1 MGLWVVA
8 AAVAVVLSFVL
19 FEYVTDYFVD
29 GIGNIGR
36 VFDVPDAVLGAS
48 VAAVGSSLPEL
59 FTSLSS
65 MLIDHPAIGLGT
77 IVGSAVFNI
86 TVIIAA
92 AGWVR
97 ECEIDPHV
105 LFRDMVVYAAVVLV
119 MGIAIYDGTV
129 SRLEAVVWLA
139 SYGLYF
145 WWLVRDARRG
155 EYVPQEDVPTLSHA
169 RAAGYL
175 VVGLVGISVLSHILV
190 ESSLV
195 ITDFFGLRESV
206 FALIVIAAGT
216 SVPDTFTSVT
226 AARKG
231 MGSMAVTNAVGSN
244 IFDILVGL
252 GLPLSILARST
263 AVEGN
268 VITSVGVLFGSVVL
282 AGALLKWGNSITRRD
297 GVVLTV
303 FYIVFVGLLVAGV
316 I

>member
-1 MGLWVVA
+1 VV
-8 AAVAVVLSFVL
+8 VYGVVVLIMGVA
-19 FEYVTDYFVD
+19 
-29 GIGNIGR
+29 I
-36 VFDVPDAVLGAS
+36 FD
-48 VAAVGSSLPEL
+48 
-59 FTSLSS
+59 
-65 MLIDHPAIGLGT
+65 GT
-77 IVGSAVFNI
+77 I
-86 TVIIAA
+86 T
-92 AGWVR
+92 
-97 ECEIDPHV
+97 
-105 LFRDMVVYAAVVLV
+105 
-119 MGIAIYDGTV
+119 
-129 SRLEAVVWLA
+129 RLEAAIWLV

-155 EYVPQEDVPTLSHA
+155 EYVPQEDIQVVSHA

-175 VVGLVGISVLSHILV
+175 VIGLVGISVLSHVLV

-252 GLPLSILARST
+252 GLPLSVLARST

-268 VITSVGVLFGSVVL
+268 VVASVGLLFASVVL
-282 AGALLKWGNSITRRD
+282 AGTLLKVGDSITRRD
-297 GVVLTV
+297 GAILTA
-303 FYIVFVGLLVAGV
+303 FYILFVGLLAAGV